1 MKRSAR
7 RSATIAGAI
16 HHAQACQKPLL
27 PELSWLALV
36 HSLLLKQ
43 VYLHARIIYLG
54 SSRVR
59 ARQLLRNQR
68 TKYARMRDD
77 EPDPVMIFDGWTEQ
91 FGEVVGS

>member
-1 MKRSAR
+1 MKTRAR
-7 RSATIAGAI
+7 RSATAAGAI

-36 HSLLLKQ
+36 HSFLLKQ

-68 TKYARMRDD
+68 AVYARMRDD
-77 EPDPVMIFDGWTEQ
+77 EPDPVVAFKGWTEQ
-91 FGEVVGS
+91 FGQVIDS